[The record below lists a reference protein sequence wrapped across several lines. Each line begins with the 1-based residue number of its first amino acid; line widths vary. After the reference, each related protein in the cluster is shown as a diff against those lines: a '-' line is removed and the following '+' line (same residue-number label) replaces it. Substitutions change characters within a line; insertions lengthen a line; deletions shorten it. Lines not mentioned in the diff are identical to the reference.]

1 MDKITMVKP
10 VLSRAKKSRINQ
22 RQKTVVLLILSIA
35 IFIAILVAGYLLT
48 DKAVKGSFMESN
60 IKPCVEYP
68 FGTDWLGRDM
78 FARTLKGLS
87 ISIVIGLVASTLS
100 AIIAL
105 ILGLMA
111 ATFGKRVDLLINFL
125 INASMGLPHI
135 LLIILICVAF
145 GKGAFGVMFAVVVTH
160 WPSLTRVIRG
170 EVMQLKEENYI
181 KISSKLGHSKLK
193 IAVNEM
199 LPHILP
205 QILVGLVLLFPHAIL
220 HEASVT
226 FLGFGLTPEQPG
238 IGVILSESMKYITMG
253 MWWLAVFPGIALLFT
268 VILFDLMGDCVKK
281 IIDPHSA
288 QE

>member
-1 MDKITMVKP
+1 MDNTTMVKP

-22 RQKTVVLLILSIA
+22 RQKTIVLLGLSIG
-35 IFIAILVAGYLLT
+35 IFIAVLVAGYLST
-48 DKAVKGSFMESN
+48 ENAVNGSFMESN
-60 IKPCVEYP
+60 IRPCVEHP

-78 FARTLKGLS
+78 LARTLKGLS

-105 ILGLMA
+105 ILGVMTA
-111 ATFGKRVDLLINFL
+111 AFGKRVDGLISFMVNT
-125 INASMGLPHI
+125 SMGLPHI
-135 LLIILICVAF
+135 LLIILICVAM
-145 GKGAFGVMFAVVVTH
+145 GKGAAGVMIAVVVTH
-160 WPSLTRVIRG
+160 WPSLTRVVRG

-181 KISSKLGHSKLK
+181 KISGKLGHSKLK
-193 IAVNEM
+193 IAMNEM

-205 QILVGLVLLFPHAIL
+205 QVLVGLVLMFPHAIL

-253 MWWLAVFPGIALLFT
+253 MWWLAVFPGTALLFT
-268 VILFDLMGDCVKK
+268 VILFDRIGDCVKK
-281 IIDPHSA
+281 MIDPHSA

>member
-1 MDKITMVKP
+1 MDNPIMVKP
-10 VLSRAKKSRINQ
+10 VLSSAKKSRINQ
-22 RQKTVVLLILSIA
+22 RQKTIILLVLSIG
-35 IFIAILVAGYLLT
+35 IFVAILVAGYLCT
-48 DKAVKGSFMESN
+48 DKAVNGSFMESN
-60 IKPCVEYP
+60 ITPCIEHP

-78 FARTLKGLS
+78 LARTLKGLS
-87 ISIVIGLVASTLS
+87 ISIIIGLVASTLS

-105 ILGLMA
+105 MLGFMT
-111 ATFGKRVDLLINFL
+111 ATFGKRMDSLINFL
-125 INASMGLPHI
+125 VNTSMGLPHI
-135 LLIILICVAF
+135 LLLILICVAV
-145 GKGAFGVMFAVVVTH
+145 GKGAAGVMFAVIVTH

-181 KISSKLGHSKLK
+181 KISEKLGHSKVK
-193 IAVNEM
+193 VAVKEM

-205 QILVGLVLLFPHAIL
+205 QVLVGLVLLFPHAIL

-238 IGVILSESMKYITMG
+238 IGVILSESMKYVTMG

-281 IIDPHSA
+281 MIDPHSA